1 MLGWPRVEQP
11 IHLPNDITR
20 TALDHS
26 TVFKL
31 WQQKKRV
38 AEISCDFI
46 GSHNKIGQ
54 VR

>member
-31 WQQKKRV
+31 WQQKKPYV
-38 AEISCDFI
+38 EIVYDVF
-46 GSHNKIGQ
+46 GSRNKIGQ